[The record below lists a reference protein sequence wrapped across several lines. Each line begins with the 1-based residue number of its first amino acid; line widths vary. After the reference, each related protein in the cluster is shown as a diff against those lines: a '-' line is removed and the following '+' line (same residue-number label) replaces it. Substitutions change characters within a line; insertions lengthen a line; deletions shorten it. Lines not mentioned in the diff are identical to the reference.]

1 MSSAEP
7 YSSLASYGATRDLL
21 AAFGIELKKT
31 LGQNF
36 LVNDGVIGR
45 ILELAAIDGQLVL
58 EVGPGIG
65 TLTVALLK
73 RACGVISIERDP
85 ALEPVLAQTAGT
97 NPHFRLLMGDAVKVT
112 SSEVARAAASLAQ
125 AGAAPVQP
133 SGDHAMPTALVANL
147 PYAVAA
153 TVVLDY
159 LQRFSELATATVMVQ
174 KEVADR
180 MAASPG
186 TKDYGAY
193 TVQLQLIARPAGRFE
208 VAPGN
213 FIPAPHVDSTV
224 IRLERTVP
232 RFPDGS
238 VPDDTVLA
246 ASALAAKAAF
256 AQRRKTIR
264 NSMRGY
270 LAPKGA
276 DLEALD
282 TALEQAGIAPTL
294 RGERLSVSDY
304 LLLGKELVNNN
315 VTPLGYLLPSA

>member
-1 MSSAEP
+1 
-7 YSSLASYGATRDLL
+7 
-21 AAFGIELKKT
+21 IELKKT

-45 ILELAAIDGQLVL
+45 ILELANIDGQLVL

-73 RACGVISIERDP
+73 RAAGVISIERDP
-85 ALEPVLAQTAGT
+85 SLEPVLAQTAGAS
-97 NPHFRLLMGDAVKVT
+97 PHFRLLMGDAVKVT
-112 SSEVARAAASLAQ
+112 ADEVARAAASLAQ
-125 AGAAPVQP
+125 AGAVSSSADAGDAATAQTDAGPV
-133 SGDHAMPTALVANL
+133 MPTALVANL

-159 LQRFSELATATVMVQ
+159 LQRFPELSTATVMVQ

-180 MAASPG
+180 MSALPG

-213 FIPAPHVDSTV
+213 FMPAPHVDSTV
-224 IRLERTVP
+224 IRLERTAP
-232 RFPDGS
+232 RCPDGS

-246 ASALAAKAAF
+246 AAALAAKAAF